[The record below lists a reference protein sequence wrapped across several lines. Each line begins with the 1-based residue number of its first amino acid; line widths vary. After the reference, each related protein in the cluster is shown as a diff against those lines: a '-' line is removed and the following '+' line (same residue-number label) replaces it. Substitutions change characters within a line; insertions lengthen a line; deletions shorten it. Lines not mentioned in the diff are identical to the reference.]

1 MRREDKNLFLWTRA
15 LSLIQKDWDEEML
28 SLDLISSA
36 HTLTSYSHMQRVCVL
51 AYVVWTKK
59 KIRLRIVQTANK
71 YFVTLSEAN
80 WSRDG
85 HANSLSGSSIC
96 HVSLTSCLVVCRLPV
111 GREISGWCSF
121 SMLWEKLKYI
131 YSKLY

>member
-1 MRREDKNLFLWTRA
+1 
-15 LSLIQKDWDEEML
+15 ML

-59 KIRLRIVQTANK
+59 KIRIRIVQTANK
-71 YFVTLSEAN
+71 YFVILSEAN
-80 WSRDG
+80 WSQDG
-85 HANSLSGSSIC
+85 HANSLSGSSIR

-111 GREISGWCSF
+111 GREISG
-121 SMLWEKLKYI
+121 
-131 YSKLY
+131 